1 MLMTALLCKQV
12 FLFSFLRIV
21 SKIEKLNFLLVYF
34 MYSSSGKNLLSN
46 GSGKFF
52 CSILGST
59 WKFPSF
65 RYILTTGN
73 KRKKN
78 GKAEREPE
86 LLKFVEN
93 IRKLALH
100 LKNKLLFV
108 YNLLSSKYREGSLNY
123 TLDYIAVTIWMLIKG
138 CYIVYSLKEFVNP
151 VCAVKLITEIYL
163 VLLPFNG
170 LWCRCVLVV

>member
-1 MLMTALLCKQV
+1 MTALLCKQV

-78 GKAEREPE
+78 GKAEREPG

-108 YNLLSSKYREGSLNY
+108 YNL
-123 TLDYIAVTIWMLIKG
+123 
-138 CYIVYSLKEFVNP
+138 
-151 VCAVKLITEIYL
+151 
-163 VLLPFNG
+163 
-170 LWCRCVLVV
+170 